1 MAVLYAKSHGRPKAA
16 VKLETIW
23 WSYCT
28 LTGLT
33 EGEMCPA
40 FGLQGRSETHL
51 LERRPILP
59 RYDFHV
65 APFAVVTKFL
75 LVLLTKVNCVCT
87 LYSET
92 LAQKTIIVQ

>member
-1 MAVLYAKSHGRPKAA
+1 MQKVTADQ
-16 VKLETIW
+16 KLQLNWKPYGGVT
-23 WSYCT
+23 T
-28 LTGLT
+28 
-33 EGEMCPA
+33 

-87 LYSET
+87 LCSET